1 MYLSRE
7 DFQSIRDL
15 VNRKTGLFF
24 DEKKTYFVTNRLS
37 RRMEEIGCDNV
48 KDYIRTLNYD
58 LEEFSNFVDS
68 LTINET
74 YFFRDYPQLRMFAE
88 EILPLV
94 CEEKR
99 KKHNKSLRI
108 WSAGCSSGEEPY
120 TIVIILLEMIEDLYS
135 WRVEI
140 LGTDINRRALKM
152 CREATYTERS
162 LKDVPLEYR
171 EKYFIPYQEQY
182 QDKYKVKDEI
192 KKYVRFEYL
201 NLNDGLRLQRIKNVD
216 FIFCRNVLIYFD
228 PNSCKEIVSSFYNSL
243 NKGGY
248 IFLGSSE
255 SMSRIS
261 AAFKLVRFN
270 NGLAYMKE

>member
-1 MYLSRE
+1 MC
-7 DFQSIRDL
+7 IRD
-15 VNRKTGLFF
+15 R
-24 DEKKTYFVTNRLS
+24 
-37 RRMEEIGCDNV
+37 
-48 KDYIRTLNYD
+48 
-58 LEEFSNFVDS
+58 
-68 LTINET
+68 
-74 YFFRDYPQLRMFAE
+74 
-88 EILPLV
+88 
-94 CEEKR
+94 
-99 KKHNKSLRI
+99 
-108 WSAGCSSGEEPY
+108 
-120 TIVIILLEMIEDLYS
+120 
-135 WRVEI
+135 
-140 LGTDINRRALKM
+140 
-152 CREATYTERS
+152 
-162 LKDVPLEYR
+162 DVPLEYR
-171 EKYFIPYQEQY
+171 KKYFIPYQEQY

>member
-24 DEKKTYFVTNRLS
+24 DEKKIYFVTNRLS
-37 RRMEEIGCDNV
+37 RRVEEIGCDNV
-48 KDYIRTLNYD
+48 KDYIRILHYD

-74 YFFRDYPQLRMFAE
+74 YFFRDYPQLKMFAE

-99 KKHNKSLRI
+99 KKYNKNLRI

-120 TIVIILLEMIEDLYS
+120 TIAIILLEMIEDLYS

-152 CREATYTERS
+152 CREAIYTERS
-162 LKDVPLEYR
+162 LKDVPLE
-171 EKYFIPYQEQY
+171 
-182 QDKYKVKDEI
+182 
-192 KKYVRFEYL
+192 
-201 NLNDGLRLQRIKNVD
+201 
-216 FIFCRNVLIYFD
+216 
-228 PNSCKEIVSSFYNSL
+228 SVSYTHL
-243 NKGGY
+243 TLPT
-248 IFLGSSE
+248 IL
-255 SMSRIS
+255 
-261 AAFKLVRFN
+261 LV
-270 NGLAYMKE
+270 